1 MRVARQE
8 QGEVG
13 GGERKKGERRGVEG
27 EERRPRR
34 KGGGARALTRGGFRA
49 LRPRVGLAAS
59 CLVWSED
66 TAVPGPAPTRP
77 RPTQPGLA
85 LRRRGKAEFPQAP
98 VSKFPTARDAVL
110 SRLWGP
116 GKPEA
121 TTPPFLN
128 ALRHQGREFLVA
140 GRLPLSF
147 QNADSRILSYLP
159 PRLRESEYPGPSG
172 TVRRG
177 GGPPG
182 RPGFRADPPPP
193 ALGPRLCT
201 FRPLLAAPPSS
212 LGPAGTETSRPR
224 LRSAESCLGVRL
236 DGRVCSSHARGTGS
250 PGSYWVTSPGPTL
263 SGEQPGWV
271 TSLPAR

>member
-66 TAVPGPAPTRP
+66 TAVPGPAPTRS

-159 PRLRESEYPGPSG
+159 QDCESLSTP
-172 TVRRG
+172 
-177 GGPPG
+177 
-182 RPGFRADPPPP
+182 
-193 ALGPRLCT
+193 
-201 FRPLLAAPPSS
+201 APPV
-212 LGPAGTETSRPR
+212 L
-224 LRSAESCLGVRL
+224 
-236 DGRVCSSHARGTGS
+236 
-250 PGSYWVTSPGPTL
+250 
-263 SGEQPGWV
+263 
-271 TSLPAR
+271 